1 MFTWLYC
8 FGFINKNL
16 LKMATETFCGNR
28 DLFVVESSSNVSP
41 HAPVGKMEK
50 VELSVSGNG
59 EKTRVASLSVRFP

>member
-1 MFTWLYC
+1 
-8 FGFINKNL
+8 
-16 LKMATETFCGNR
+16 MATETFCGNR

-59 EKTRVASLSVRFP
+59 EKTPVASLSVRFP